1 MTQGSTGGAFSAL
14 SSVYAFNGSAVGTI
28 THLAGL
34 RICFP
39 DNVGSAVNITNN
51 YALLINNQTTGTGT
65 VSYTNR
71 WGIYQEGASD
81 LNYMAANLLL
91 GSTVNTG
98 DKLQVTGTGI
108 FSSTVT
114 AAGVNTFLSGGLNNT
129 TYALNA
135 SISSS
140 ASASTVAPVARFSNN
155 GGGYVTKIML
165 SDNNRGDA
173 FITHVAGSA
182 FVPST
187 RWLGFGVDAVDQ
199 IILNASGL
207 VGIGTIAPAYLLDVN
222 GQARFLGNASTN
234 SAAIF
239 NNTAGASGTPQ
250 YYTEFN
256 VGATQIATMFRG
268 NGASGVVAN
277 GLNIDCFA
285 GFQVRANQ
293 LGGSGDTINLLGGNV
308 LIGTTTDAGQK
319 LQVNGSV
326 TSTTITQTQ
335 TSATAILKQIGNS
348 NAEGAAQKITIVR
361 QYSVVSLG
369 TKLIIP
375 FTSQTNLNSTTIC
388 KVFGHGARYNS
399 RGPLGFEI
407 TFAVGHLNLL
417 DNLSSWNGNGNYA
430 SIAINGMSIE
440 ITFTANYTA
449 ATSDGV
455 FVTIEYMTGTESYSI
470 DVPNIAMN

>member
-1 MTQGSTGGAFSAL
+1 MRLDTSGNLGLGVTPSAFSAGKAIEIGNTGNAIW
-14 SSVYAFNGSAVGTI
+14 SVNSTQYNILHNAYFSGNYLYATSNPASYYQQASGQHAWYNAPSGTAGNAITFTQAMTLDNNGI
-28 THLAGL
+28 LAIGRTPTTNTAGYRL
-34 RICFP
+34 Q
-39 DNVGSAVNITNN
+39 VGSASDSQTFISIINSSTGTALSDGLIIGNDSTGADIYQRENQPLRIHTNN
-51 YALLINNQTTGTGT
+51 
-65 VSYTNR
+65 TNR
-71 WGIYQEGASD
+71 VQIEG
-81 LNYMAANLLL
+81 
-91 GSTVNTG
+91 
-98 DKLQVTGTGI
+98 
-108 FSSTVT
+108 
-114 AAGVNTFLSGGLNNT
+114 
-129 TYALNA
+129 
-135 SISSS
+135 
-140 ASASTVAPVARFSNN
+140 
-155 GGGYVTKIML
+155 
-165 SDNNRGDA
+165 
-173 FITHVAGSA
+173 
-182 FVPST
+182 
-187 RWLGFGVDAVDQ
+187 
-199 IILNASGL
+199 
-207 VGIGTIAPAYLLDVN
+207 
-222 GQARFLGNASTN
+222 
-234 SAAIF
+234 
-239 NNTAGASGTPQ
+239 
-250 YYTEFN
+250 
-256 VGATQIATMFRG
+256 
-268 NGASGVVAN
+268 
-277 GLNIDCFA
+277 
-285 GFQVRANQ
+285 
-293 LGGSGDTINLLGGNV
+293 GGNV